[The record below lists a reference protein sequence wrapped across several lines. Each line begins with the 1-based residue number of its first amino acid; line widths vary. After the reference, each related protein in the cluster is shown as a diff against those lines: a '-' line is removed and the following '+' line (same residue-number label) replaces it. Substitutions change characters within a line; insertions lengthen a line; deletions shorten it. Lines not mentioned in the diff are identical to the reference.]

1 MPPQVLASGGTHT
14 PMSQQVLTRHLAP
27 MGHAAGMRE
36 QSWIPP
42 PVPPVLPA
50 PVLPAPVLPAPVLPA
65 LLAVPVSP
73 ELPLAVP
80 VLLDPLDDEVEV
92 DVDALVPVPED
103 VPVLAV
109 PDALDVPVLDVPVED
124 DVSSPQ
130 AARPTSARERVREAR
145 VRMAVGMGRG

>member
-14 PMSQQVLTRHLAP
+14 PMSQQELTRHLAP

-36 QSWIPP
+36 QSLIPP

-50 PVLPAPVLPAPVLPA
+50 PVLPAPVLPALLP
-65 LLAVPVSP
+65 VPVSP

-80 VLLDPLDDEVEV
+80 VLLDPLDPLDPLDDEVEV
-92 DVDALVPVPED
+92 LMPVLDD

-109 PDALDVPVLDVPVED
+109 PVLAVPVLDVPVED
-124 DVSSPQ
+124 AVSSPQ
-130 AARPTSARERVREAR
+130 AVAPTSARERVREAR
-145 VRMAVGMGRG
+145 LRIEIDMGRG